1 MNLIVSG
8 VQKSVISSHKKKSF
22 LLWRQIQDYVAEPLD
37 PTAPLPSIF
46 WQIEKQ
52 SKICSIQWHYCL
64 PPPPDFQTFLWPCV
78 VCTRVNKKSNQTFRI
93 YLVLAIQIDLI
104 FEAFHCDLCRKKT
117 TFLGPSFCTWHKYN
131 NVSH

>member
-1 MNLIVSG
+1 MPKLGSAQLELITT
-8 VQKSVISSHKKKSF
+8 
-22 LLWRQIQDYVAEPLD
+22 
-37 PTAPLPSIF
+37 TAIPPPIF

-52 SKICSIQWHYCL
+52 NMFYSMALLLAPSPRFSDL
-64 PPPPDFQTFLWPCV
+64 PMAL
-78 VCTRVNKKSNQTFRI
+78 CTRVNKKSNQTFRI